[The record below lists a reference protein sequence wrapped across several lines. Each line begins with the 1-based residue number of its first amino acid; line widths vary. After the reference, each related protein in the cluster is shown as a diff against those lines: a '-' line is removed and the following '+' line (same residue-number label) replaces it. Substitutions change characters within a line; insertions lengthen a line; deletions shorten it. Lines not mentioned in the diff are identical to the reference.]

1 MGKTQHFANSLT
13 SFWGCQVSH
22 IMDKFGIKFSM
33 MAGLDPLLDWPVNP
47 FFHASGSFDNPSFV
61 LYFSWSWKPFWWW
74 TLCRRQWQHYRR
86 IVFWRRSPSLSIMA
100 SNILF
105 HNNENNENNEN
116 NAVQKWKNKTDWNQD
131 VDFMAHPT
139 ITPDWVSS

>member
-1 MGKTQHFANSLT
+1 
-13 SFWGCQVSH
+13 
-22 IMDKFGIKFSM
+22 
-33 MAGLDPLLDWPVNP
+33 
-47 FFHASGSFDNPSFV
+47 
-61 LYFSWSWKPFWWW
+61 
-74 TLCRRQWQHYRR
+74 
-86 IVFWRRSPSLSIMA
+86 MA